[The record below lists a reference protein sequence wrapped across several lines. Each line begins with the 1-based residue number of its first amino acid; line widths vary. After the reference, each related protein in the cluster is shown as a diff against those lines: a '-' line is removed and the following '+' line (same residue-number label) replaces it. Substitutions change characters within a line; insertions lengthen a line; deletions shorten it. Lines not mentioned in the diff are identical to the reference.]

1 MKEPKESV
9 LLITGTS
16 RGIGL
21 ASANHYLTQGWRVVG
36 CSRSASAID
45 HPNYFHSTT
54 DVSQESEVVSLLREI
69 QEKYQRLDAVINNAA
84 IFHQGLALLS
94 SKETLQTV
102 FETNVFGTF
111 MVCRESA
118 KLMQKKKYGRIIN
131 LGSIALTMKIE
142 GSSFYASSKAA
153 ILEMTKI
160 LAKELALFNITCN
173 MVAPGLMDTAM
184 YRDLSDTAQAKCLE
198 AMAIKQMS
206 TIEDLSQVTDFLL
219 SKESSLITGQHI
231 CLGTIS

>member
-1 MKEPKESV
+1 MAAV
-9 LLITGTS
+9 ALLRRLITPTIFIRLLMS
-16 RGIGL
+16 RKNRKSFL
-21 ASANHYLTQGWRVVG
+21 S
-36 CSRSASAID
+36 
-45 HPNYFHSTT
+45 
-54 DVSQESEVVSLLREI
+54 LREI

-160 LAKELALFNITCN
+160 LAKELALLT
-173 MVAPGLMDTAM
+173 
-184 YRDLSDTAQAKCLE
+184 
-198 AMAIKQMS
+198 
-206 TIEDLSQVTDFLL
+206 
-219 SKESSLITGQHI
+219 SLVIW
-231 CLGTIS
+231 LRPV